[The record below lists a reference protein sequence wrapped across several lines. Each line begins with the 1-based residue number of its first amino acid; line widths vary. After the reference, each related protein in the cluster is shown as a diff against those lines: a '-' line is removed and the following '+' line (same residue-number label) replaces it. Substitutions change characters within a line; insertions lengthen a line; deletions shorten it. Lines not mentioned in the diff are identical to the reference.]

1 MGQYYKAVVIQE
13 NGDEYV
19 LDPTRYGDGRKLME
33 HSWVGNVFVNLVLSF
48 ITGNA
53 SMIAWVGDYSNEQNG
68 DKGYNFGDGF
78 ISSVDDF
85 NKIYDDVWGA
95 NYETKHIKKL
105 LPRGIKQ
112 AQFTCVETDY
122 FLVNLTKKIYVDLNK
137 YCFESIDRDG
147 QWCINP
153 LPILTCVGN
162 GLGGGDYYGERGRE
176 EIGSWAFDRIYF
188 SDLRPSL
195 FTEVNLSFKE

>member
-19 LDPTRYGDGRKLME
+19 LDPTRYGNGLKLME
-33 HSWVGNVFVNLVLSF
+33 HSWVGNDFVNLVLSF
-48 ITGNA
+48 ITGNV
-53 SMIAWVGDYSNEQNG
+53 SRVAWIGDYSNEQN
-68 DKGYNFGDGF
+68 DNKKYNFGEGF
-78 ISSVDDF
+78 ISGADDF
-85 NKIYDDVWGA
+85 NKIYIDVWK
-95 NYETKHIKKL
+95 NYKTKHIKQ
-105 LPRGIKQ
+105 LPSDIKQ
-112 AQFTCVETDY
+112 VQFTCTETDF
-122 FLVNLTKKIYVDLNK
+122 FLINLTKKIYVDLYN
-137 YCFESIDRDG
+137 YCLESTDRDG